1 VQVGMCTRGR
11 CDQQGCKAEAACF
24 FFYQTKTRGGK
35 KKRDRIPFFF
45 FYGVRRKDDTE
56 KNSKVFEFVRILFEK
71 GFFFFEKKHR
81 RAVPRQRH
89 GVGFFCFSQFHRE
102 QITIDSSRV
111 SGNISRGDQG
121 IAGMEANGKKK

>member
-11 CDQQGCKAEAACF
+11 CDQQGCNAEWRRVF
-24 FFYQTKTRGGK
+24 FFTEFAEKMTQK
-35 KKRDRIPFFF
+35 KNRRCSNCSNA
-45 FYGVRRKDDTE
+45 VR
-56 KNSKVFEFVRILFEK
+56 EFL
-71 GFFFFEKKHR
+71 FEKKHK

-89 GVGFFCFSQFHRE
+89 GVGFFVSQFHRE

-111 SGNISRGDQG
+111 SGNISRGDKG